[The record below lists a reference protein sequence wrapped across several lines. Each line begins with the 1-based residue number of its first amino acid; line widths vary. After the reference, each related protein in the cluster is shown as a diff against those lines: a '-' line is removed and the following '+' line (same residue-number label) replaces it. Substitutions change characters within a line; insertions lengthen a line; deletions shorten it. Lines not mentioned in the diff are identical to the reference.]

1 MALTIPT
8 GIYFG
13 FTKAE
18 IQDELLRYKDEVKL
32 AASTLSGASQNGQ
45 SYTFGPRKDLSLSDW
60 QEELQAAM
68 AFFGLAYELAPPS
81 TLIDFRGGNNG
92 IGYPGNGFY

>member
-8 GIYFG
+8 GVYFG

-18 IQDELLRYKDEVKL
+18 IQAELERYKTEVK
-32 AASTLSGASQNGQ
+32 ASGSGLSGASQNGQ
-45 SYTFGPRKDLSLSDW
+45 SYTFGKREDMTLAQW

-68 AFFGLAYELAPPS
+68 AFFGLAYDLAPPS
-81 TLIDFRGGNNG
+81 TVIDFRGGSG
-92 IGYPGNGFY
+92 VGYHGGGFA

>member
-18 IQDELLRYKDEVKL
+18 IQEELTRYKAEVKGSGTGL
-32 AASTLSGASQNGQ
+32 TGASQNGQ
-45 SYTFGPRKDLSLSDW
+45 SYTFGDRKDMTLAEWS
-60 QEELQAAM
+60 EELQAAM
-68 AFFGLAYELAPPS
+68 AFFGLADELAPPS
-81 TLIDFRGGNNG
+81 TVIDFRSGCGTGHYYGG
-92 IGYPGNGFY
+92 GFN